1 MKDSA
6 VSLSGHESLQDG
18 LLRVM
23 DDLVDSAA
31 QTDKK
36 SSSDAQSHLH
46 RLRTTIKRMRALLR
60 LVRPVTGETFFRR
73 ENERLKYAAGCLS
86 AARDKEVASTTLSE
100 LPISNEAEQLA
111 IKAALSGF
119 EGSPGPSND
128 LEKVIKQVK
137 EALALTRHQ
146 FHRLDLTGAE
156 REVIESGL
164 RTVYRQS
171 RNRMKMALRNGDDE
185 AFHRWR
191 IRVKNLYYE
200 LQFLESIWP
209 KRLGKMVSLLSKLQ
223 DKIGL
228 DHDLAVVKA
237 LLRKTP
243 NTFGGKHSVD
253 LLVNRLDE
261 KSRRLRRK
269 VRPNGRK
276 VLAEKPGRFLHQ
288 LSRRWSKRISPRS

>member
-6 VSLSGHESLQDG
+6 VSLGGHESLQDG
-18 LLRVM
+18 LLRVV

-36 SSSDAQSHLH
+36 SSSDAQSHIH

-60 LVRPVTGETFFRR
+60 LIRPVTGETFFRR

-86 AARDKEVASTTLSE
+86 AARDKEVVSTTLSE
-100 LPISNEAEQLA
+100 LPISGEAEKLA
-111 IKAALSGF
+111 VEAALSGF
-119 EGSPGPSND
+119 EESPRPGND
-128 LEKVIKQVK
+128 LEKAIKQVK
-137 EALALTRHQ
+137 EALLQTRHR

-171 RNRMKMALRNGDDE
+171 RNRMKMALRDGDDE

-200 LQFLESIWP
+200 LQFLQSIWP
-209 KRLGKMVSLLSKLQ
+209 KRLGKMVSRLSKLQ
-223 DKIGL
+223 DKMGF

-243 NTFGGKHSVD
+243 DTFGGRRSVD
-253 LLVNRLDE
+253 LLINRLDE
-261 KSRRLRRK
+261 KSRGLRRK
-269 VRPNGRK
+269 VRPSGRRA
-276 VLAEKPGRFLHQ
+276 LAERPGRFVHR